1 VNSLASLK
9 VKLHP
14 SIRTKG
20 RMGIKSKKGMV
31 GKGAQSTS
39 TTTTSTYAIKR
50 CYALEI
56 LPYHFKG
63 ITKNVS

>member
-1 VNSLASLK
+1 
-9 VKLHP
+9 
-14 SIRTKG
+14 
-20 RMGIKSKKGMV
+20 MGIKSKKGMV